1 MYWRKIRAMPLVK
14 ISLRKGRSP
23 DYKRAILHGV
33 HSALVEA
40 FRIPDHDRHQQLYEL
55 DRDDFEISPKKSD
68 RFVVIEIIAFP
79 GRSFEA
85 KKKLYAAIAQNL
97 AKSPGISGDDIL
109 IILHEPPLENWGI
122 HGGRLASEV
131 DVGFKIDV

>member
-1 MYWRKIRAMPLVK
+1 MPLVK

-23 DYKRAILHGV
+23 DYKRAILVGV

-40 FRIPDHDRHQQLYEL
+40 FKIPDHDRHQQVYEL
-55 DRDDFEISPKKSD
+55 DPDHFEIASIKSD
-68 RFVVIEIIAFP
+68 QFVVIEINIFP

-85 KKKLYAAIAQNL
+85 KKKLYAAIVQNL
-97 AKSPGISGDDIL
+97 GKSPGIVGDDIL

-122 HGGRLASEV
+122 HGGKPASEV